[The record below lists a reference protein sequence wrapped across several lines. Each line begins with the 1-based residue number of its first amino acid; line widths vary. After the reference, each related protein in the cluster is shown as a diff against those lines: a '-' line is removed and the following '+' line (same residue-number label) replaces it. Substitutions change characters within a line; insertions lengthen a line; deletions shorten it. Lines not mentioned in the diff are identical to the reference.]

1 MYTFIVESD
10 INNKKFEPELA
21 KIESRLIELEISGRW
36 EKLTILKSLSET
48 IKDAIQS
55 KSETIVLIG
64 TDKLI
69 NNAISTLAEFRTT
82 IGIIPLGE
90 PTFIAQALGIPHGV
104 SACDTLSARITS
116 GLDLGKVNNRYFLS
130 ALHVPDCRTLTLN
143 CDNQFQV
150 STVTPSTIDISNF
163 SEAGNPHDGKLEV
176 IVRPQTEKSI
186 FSFMKKPSYSRK
198 SVFPFKK
205 LTIRS
210 GGDSL
215 PIMADGE
222 TIIKTPATIEVAPRR
237 VKIIVGKKRSFK

>member
-21 KIESRLIELEISGRW
+21 KIENRLIELDIRGRW

-55 KSETIVLIG
+55 KSETIVLVG

-69 NNAISTLAEFRTT
+69 NNAISTLAEFKTT

-90 PTFIAQALGIPHGV
+90 QTFIAQSLGIPHGI

-116 GLDLGKVNNRYFLS
+116 SLDLGKVNNRYFLS

-176 IVRPQTEKSI
+176 IVRPQIEKSL
-186 FSFMKKPSYSRK
+186 FSFMKKPSYSKK

-222 TIIKTPATIEVAPRR
+222 TIIKTPATIEVVPKR

>member
-21 KIESRLIELEISGRW
+21 KIENRLIELDIRGRW

-55 KSETIVLIG
+55 KSETIVLVG

-69 NNAISTLAEFRTT
+69 NNAISTLAEFKTT

-90 PTFIAQALGIPHGV
+90 QTFIAQSLGIPHGI

-116 GLDLGKVNNRYFLS
+116 SLDLGKVNNRYFLS

-176 IVRPQTEKSI
+176 IVRPQIEKSL
-186 FSFMKKPSYSRK
+186 FSFMKKTSYSKK

-222 TIIKTPATIEVAPRR
+222 TIIKTPATIEVVPKR